1 MTNEQIIHS
10 GLIILV
16 CAAVTYL
23 LRGIA
28 FLVFGGKRGTPAF
41 VSWLGK
47 VLPHAVMGMLVV
59 YCMKDVSLASAPF
72 GIPELIACTIVVL
85 LHVWK
90 RNSLLSIGCGT
101 VGYMIMVAF
110 I

>member
-1 MTNEQIIHS
+1 MMIDVSKSLAIIMVTAVITA
-10 GLIILV
+10 LIRF
-16 CAAVTYL
+16 AP
-23 LRGIA
+23 
-28 FLVFGGKRGTPAF
+28 FLIFHKGTPKPILY
-41 VSWLGK
+41 LGK

-59 YCMKDVSLASAPF
+59 YCMKDVSLNSAPF
-72 GIPELIACTIVVL
+72 GIPELIACAIVVL

-101 VGYMIMVAF
+101 VGYMVMVAF